1 MTLFS
6 RIAINLNFNSSCADI
21 TILESSILT
30 SFSLLKNWKELTST
44 EDSIDDIRSVHGI
57 RFIAV
62 FMMFISHKSFF
73 AYFYP
78 MANRTNIIEETFKG
92 STVPIRAGYL
102 YTELFLMISGLLAT
116 TSLIRRR
123 AHSETINI
131 LKEYLD
137 RYLRVMPSL
146 AVLILFSTHILQHI
160 GSGPLYKILSER
172 EAELCSKYWWRNLL
186 FINVWFGV
194 RPMCAFHTQHLTID
208 FELFLVAPIIVAI
221 ICKWPKN
228 GLKALLLAAL
238 ASSLAKC
245 LIAYQKNLSE
255 FVIHGL
261 T

>member
-1 MTLFS
+1 M
-6 RIAINLNFNSSCADI
+6 
-21 TILESSILT
+21 
-30 SFSLLKNWKELTST
+30 ST
-44 EDSIDDIRSVHGI
+44 EDSVDDIKSIHGI

-62 FMMFISHKSFF
+62 LMMFISHKSFF

-78 MANRTNIIEETFKG
+78 MANRTSLIKETFNG

-116 TSLIRRR
+116 ASLIRRR
-123 AHSETINI
+123 VQNGKINM

-146 AVLILFSTHILQHI
+146 AVIILFLTHVMQHI
-160 GSGPLYKILSER
+160 GSGPMFKFLTER

-194 RPMCAFHTQHLTID
+194 RPMCAFHTQHLAID
-208 FELFLVAPIIVAI
+208 FELFLVAPIIVAA
-221 ICKWPKN
+221 ICKWPKK
-228 GLKALLLAAL
+228 GLNALLVMALAA
-238 ASSLAKC
+238 SLAKFFV
-245 LIAYQKNLSE
+245 AFQNNLSE